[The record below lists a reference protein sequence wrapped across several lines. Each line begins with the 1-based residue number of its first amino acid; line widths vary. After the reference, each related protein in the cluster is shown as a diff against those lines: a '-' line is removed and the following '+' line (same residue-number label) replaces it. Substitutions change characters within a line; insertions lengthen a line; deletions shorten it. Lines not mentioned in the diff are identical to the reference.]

1 MNKSMKKLLGLGIT
15 LVVVGGLVLFVT
27 PKEKDIAV
35 EIKSNNVIEKE
46 KIIEEENSNGK
57 SAFKGMEVYIVDDNG
72 SEKYLLKHGT
82 NYKPSR
88 EELLGFDGWT
98 ENFDDVLG
106 EISEYE
112 KDTYVFIFY
121 DKSIEKDSVINIED
135 KISKSLD
142 SENISIMES
151 SSLEDIGEIN
161 IEIENVKPE

>member
-1 MNKSMKKLLGLGIT
+1 MNMGMKKLLAIGIAFI
-15 LVVVGGLVLFVT
+15 VIGGIVTFIT
-27 PKEKDIAV
+27 PKEKSIEVKAV
-35 EIKSNNVIEKE
+35 SNKIVEKE
-46 KIIEEENSNGK
+46 EKSEEK
-57 SAFKGMEVYIVDDNG
+57 SAFKGMEVYIFDDNG

-88 EELLGFDGWT
+88 EELLGFNGWT

-121 DKSIEKDSVINIED
+121 DKSIEKESVMNIED

-161 IEIENVKPE
+161 IEIESVKPE